1 MSDELAERHES
12 PPPLLITHHS
22 LLITWKRRPT
32 MGEEFQSDQDFALG
46 AADFASER
54 KYNLHCR
61 RLSTPHIRPAA
72 VQQIFPEAKFG
83 IGPPVKNGFY
93 YDMQLSGA
101 LTPDDL
107 EEIERR
113 MKQNVKENREF
124 QRDTWEK
131 PRALEFFGS
140 RDQNFKIE
148 LINGIP
154 SDTVSIYS
162 IGDFTDL
169 CAGPHVRRTGECKH
183 FKLTSVAG
191 AYWRGSEKNP
201 MLQRIYGTVWP
212 TKDELEEHLHNLEE
226 AKRRDH
232 RRLGRELELFM
243 LHEWAPGATFWLP
256 KGTIVYNTLQEKMRR
271 LLARNGYVEV
281 KAPLL
286 ANEQLF
292 KTSGHWQ
299 HYKEDMFI
307 VEDDEGKAAHKEN
320 TDFALKPMNCPEAM
334 LIFGMKRRSYREL
347 PLRIAEQSV
356 LHRNE
361 RAGALS
367 GLTRVRQFQQ
377 DDAHL
382 FVTEAQIG
390 DEVNRL
396 LNLVARV
403 YKAFNMPFR
412 FVLSTRNPEK
422 FMGDIAV
429 WDKAEATLRD
439 MLEQNHLEYK
449 VAEGD
454 AAFYGPKMDQLV
466 MDSLK
471 REHQLGTIQLD
482 FQQPLNFGLTY
493 VNEHNAESRPVVIH
507 RAIYGSFER
516 FIAILIEHYAG
527 AFPVWFAPVQA
538 KVLSISEKTADYAR
552 QVYERLLNEELRVEL
567 DNRDDKIGAKIRDAQ
582 LEKVPYMLV
591 VGAKEAEAGA
601 VAVRSRERGDEGAV
615 PLEQFVSRIKSEA
628 NFEY

>member
-1 MSDELAERHES
+1 
-12 PPPLLITHHS
+12 
-22 LLITWKRRPT
+22 
-32 MGEEFQSDQDFALG
+32 MGEEFQSDHDFALG
-46 AADFASER
+46 ASDFASER
-54 KYNLHCR
+54 EYKIHCLR
-61 RLSTPHIRPAA
+61 HSTSHIMAAA
-72 VQQIFPEAKFG
+72 VQQVFPEAKFG

-93 YDMQLSGA
+93 YDMQLPRP
-101 LTPDDL
+101 LTPEDL

-113 MKQNVKENREF
+113 MKQIVKENREF
-124 QRDTWEK
+124 RRDTWAK
-131 PRALEFFGS
+131 PQALDFFGAHHQ
-140 RDQNFKIE
+140 DFKIE

-183 FKLTSVAG
+183 FKLTSIAG
-191 AYWRGSEKNP
+191 AYWRGNEKNP
-201 MLQRIYGTVWP
+201 MLQRVYGTVWP
-212 TKDELEEHLHNLEE
+212 TKDELEEYLHNVEE
-226 AKRRDH
+226 ARRRDH

-256 KGTIVYNTLQEKMRR
+256 KGTVIYNTLQEKMRR
-271 LLARNGYVEV
+271 LLRCDGYVEV

-307 VEDDEGKAAHKEN
+307 VEDEEAKQAHRDNSE
-320 TDFALKPMNCPEAM
+320 FALKPMNCPEAM
-334 LIFGMKRRSYREL
+334 LIFGSKRRSYREL
-347 PLRIAEQSV
+347 PLRLAEQSV

-403 YKAFNMPFR
+403 YKAFDMPFR

-422 FMGDIAV
+422 FMGEVAV
-429 WDKAEATLRD
+429 WDKAEAMLRE
-439 MLEQNHLEYK
+439 MLEQSKLEYSIAK
-449 VAEGD
+449 GD
-454 AAFYGPKMDQLV
+454 AAFYGPKIDQMV

-482 FQQPLNFGLTY
+482 FQQPLNFDLTY

-527 AFPVWFAPVQA
+527 AFPVWLAPVQV

-552 QVYERLLNEELRVEL
+552 QVYERLMTEDLRVEL
-567 DNRDDKIGAKIRDAQ
+567 DVRDDKIGAKIRDAQ

-591 VGAKEAEAGA
+591 VGAKEAEAQA
-601 VAVRSRERGDEGAV
+601 VAVRSREKGDEGAV
-615 PLEQFVSRIKSEA
+615 PLAEFVARIKSET

>member
-1 MSDELAERHES
+1 
-12 PPPLLITHHS
+12 
-22 LLITWKRRPT
+22 

-54 KYNLHCR
+54 EYKIHCLR
-61 RLSTPHIRPAA
+61 HSASHIMAAA
-72 VQQIFPEAKFG
+72 VQQVFPEAKFG

-93 YDMQLSGA
+93 YDMQLPRA

-113 MKQNVKENREF
+113 MKQIVKEGREF
-124 QRDTWEK
+124 QRETWEK
-131 PRALEFFGS
+131 ARALDFFGAHHQ
-140 RDQNFKIE
+140 DFKLE

-162 IGDFTDL
+162 IGEFTDL
-169 CAGPHVRRTGECKH
+169 CAGPHVRRTSECKH

-191 AYWRGSEKNP
+191 AYWRGNEKNP

-212 TKDELEEHLHNLEE
+212 TKDELDEHLHNLEE
-226 AKRRDH
+226 AKKRDH

-256 KGTIVYNTLQEKMRR
+256 KGTVIYNTLQAKMRR
-271 LLARNGYVEV
+271 LLQRNGYVEV

-307 VEDDEGKAAHKEN
+307 VEDEEARAAHKEN
-320 TDFALKPMNCPEAM
+320 AEFALKPMNCPEAM
-334 LIFGMKRRSYREL
+334 LIFGAKRRSYREL
-347 PLRIAEQSV
+347 PLRLAEQSV

-396 LNLVARV
+396 LDLVARV
-403 YKAFNMPFR
+403 YKAFDMPFR

-422 FMGDIAV
+422 YMGEVAV
-429 WDKAEATLRD
+429 WDRAEAMLRE
-439 MLEQNHLEYK
+439 MLEQSRLEYS
-449 VAEGD
+449 VAPGD
-454 AAFYGPKMDQLV
+454 AAFYGPKIDQMV

-482 FQQPLNFGLTY
+482 FQQPLNFDLSY
-493 VNEHNAESRPVVIH
+493 ANEHNSESRPVVIH

-527 AFPVWFAPVQA
+527 AFPVWLAPVQA

-552 QVYERLLNEELRVEL
+552 QVYERLLGEDLRVEL

-591 VGAKEAEAGA
+591 VGAKEAESQA
-601 VAVRSRERGDEGAV
+601 VAVRSREKGDEGAL
-615 PLEQFVSRIKSEA
+615 PLEQFVARIKGED
-628 NFEY
+628 NFDY